1 MTDKIGKEKEINYIE
16 DFDRAVELTRQNLT
30 KKLNST
36 PRHIR
41 EYTSHLGAVQGKLI
55 RALSLLACA
64 EFPDGR
70 ISEEAVHSAVG
81 VELLHLATLVHDDV
95 IDDSRVRRGIATLN
109 KKYDRKTAVIC
120 GDYLL
125 CLALEQGRHL
135 KYRDIDLSDYM
146 TSICLGELRQH
157 QNNFNFELSPVSYF
171 RIIKGKTAALFEASF
186 FAGAVLCDESIRQQ
200 KIYLRLGNY
209 LGMIFQL
216 MDDCIDFEESIDI
229 AKKPVQSDFEQ
240 GVITLPMIHA
250 LQNDL
255 ELKNLSVS
263 EIVSENI
270 FSAVK
275 RAGSLAFTKGISK
288 RYYKKALK
296 LIENLNASD
305 SKKDRIKLL
314 FDMAYNGLSAKK
326 TK

>member
-1 MTDKIGKEKEINYIE
+1 MTDKIDKNKEIFFIE
-16 DFDRAVELTRQNLT
+16 NLDKAVALTREKLAKT
-30 KKLNST
+30 LNST

-41 EYTSHLGAVQGKLI
+41 EYTSHLSSAQGKSI
-55 RALSLLACA
+55 RALSLLTCSELA
-64 EFPDGR
+64 DGR

-95 IDDSRVRRGIATLN
+95 IDDSSLRRGIPTLN

-125 CLALEQGRHL
+125 CLALEQGKHL
-135 KYRDIDLSDYM
+135 KYREIELNNYM
-146 TSICLGELRQH
+146 TAICLGELRQH
-157 QNNFNFELSPVSYF
+157 QNNFNFKLSPISYF

-186 FAGAVLCDESIRQQ
+186 LAGAVLCDVSVEEQ
-200 KIYLRLGNY
+200 KSYSKLGNY

-216 MDDCIDFEESIDI
+216 MDDCIDFEESVDI

-250 LQNDL
+250 LQNDS
-255 ELKNLSVS
+255 ELKDLSESKITS
-263 EIVSENI
+263 ESI
-270 FSAVK
+270 FIAVK
-275 RAGSLAFTKGISK
+275 RTGSLAFTRGISK
-288 RYYKKALK
+288 RYYKKALI

-305 SKKDRIKLL
+305 TKKDRIKRL
-314 FDMAYNGLSAKK
+314 FDKAYNGLSGRK